1 MSTTTIDLNT
11 LTPDQLLELSKEVV
25 AKTRVIKSEQKKKAK
40 YVQFEPTYSEYR
52 QAVTEAFAA
61 TTKKK
66 GLLKQLKALGFG
78 KKGAKAT
85 APKVGKRKK

>member
-25 AKTRVIKSEQKKKAK
+25 AKTRAIKSEQKKKAK
-40 YVQFEPTYSEYR
+40 YIQFEPIYSEYR
-52 QAVTEAFAA
+52 QSVTEAFSA

-66 GLLKQLKALGFG
+66 NLLKQLKELGFG
-78 KKGAKAT
+78 KKTIKDT
-85 APKVGKRKK
+85 TPKIVKRKK